1 MSIYELSYMW
11 YSGVACLIVIFVG
24 IIVSLFTANYYKN
37 QQVDPDLLASGVE
50 TLFCCWPRSFKK
62 WISEKKMFSSHKYN
76 KIFLN
81 ASKDLE
87 IAE

>member
-1 MSIYELSYMW
+1 MW

-24 IIVSLFTANYYKN
+24 IIVSLFTANHNN

-62 WISEKKMFSSHKYN
+62 WISKKKIFSSHKYN
-76 KIFLN
+76 KIHLN
-81 ASKDLE
+81 PSKDLE